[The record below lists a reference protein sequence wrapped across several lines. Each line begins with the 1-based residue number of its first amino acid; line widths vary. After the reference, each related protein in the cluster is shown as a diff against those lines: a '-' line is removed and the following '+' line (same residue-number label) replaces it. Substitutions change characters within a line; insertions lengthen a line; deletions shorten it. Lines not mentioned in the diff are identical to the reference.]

1 MIIKPYEYIE
11 RYVNDNPPYSNEKD
25 FVWGV
30 EYSFYVDYDFED
42 CIGPIHYYK
51 KWLKEHKIDYQ
62 FNKIIHIKLNHKH
75 SFVYFM
81 FYNDIKTLT
90 KDKYNDLV
98 NEFSFYQKQAEEM
111 KKLNKL
117 TKDFE

>member
-1 MIIKPYEYIE
+1 
-11 RYVNDNPPYSNEKD
+11 
-25 FVWGV
+25 
-30 EYSFYVDYDFED
+30 
-42 CIGPIHYYK
+42 
-51 KWLKEHKIDYQ
+51 
-62 FNKIIHIKLNHKH
+62 
-75 SFVYFM
+75 M